1 MKKNGNKVIGLH
13 GDKTQHHRQDAIR
26 KFTTGQI
33 PILIATD
40 IASRG
45 LDFPRVSYVINFD
58 LPNNIE
64 DYIHRIGRTGRC
76 GNTGYS
82 ISFLN
87 EYNRPIIKDLFF
99 FLKKNNQEIPNWFE
113 IIFHNLKDFYNENQ
127 NYPINK
133 NGNFMIGKKNFP
145 SGKTAEFRQGISRHN
160 YLNDMNNQNLIGG
173 NKNNNQTV
181 NKFPYVDNNYFNKNQ
196 ISTLNNLFPI
206 PFPIN
211 VPNLTIPLQMQIPY
225 NVGLPIN
232 NFTNPYMNL
241 NNQKLIYES
250 MNQASNLNQNNNV
263 NNYPEG
269 FGSSTSSVN
278 IRINHNQLNGFEEK
292 NFVKTNEEY
301 NSKIN
306 SDRPNMG
313 WVEGIIQ

>member
-99 FLKKNNQEIPNWFE
+99 FFKK
-113 IIFHNLKDFYNENQ
+113 K
-127 NYPINK
+127 
-133 NGNFMIGKKNFP
+133 
-145 SGKTAEFRQGISRHN
+145 
-160 YLNDMNNQNLIGG
+160 
-173 NKNNNQTV
+173 
-181 NKFPYVDNNYFNKNQ
+181 
-196 ISTLNNLFPI
+196 
-206 PFPIN
+206 
-211 VPNLTIPLQMQIPY
+211 
-225 NVGLPIN
+225 
-232 NFTNPYMNL
+232 
-241 NNQKLIYES
+241 
-250 MNQASNLNQNNNV
+250 
-263 NNYPEG
+263 
-269 FGSSTSSVN
+269 
-278 IRINHNQLNGFEEK
+278 
-292 NFVKTNEEY
+292 
-301 NSKIN
+301 
-306 SDRPNMG
+306 
-313 WVEGIIQ
+313 